1 MEQTQV
7 KLKDFYCASFLVLKQ
22 CPLLTFYRDGG
33 ATTFIFEN
41 TERLRQLIND
51 YNSLQGICDA
61 LSYSSVVRNLKTI
74 IHNSR
79 PTVSTLS
86 TAHQG
91 ELNNGFNNS
100 NGAKL

>member
-1 MEQTQV
+1 MEKSQF
-7 KLKDFYCASFLVLKQ
+7 KIKDFYCASYLVLKQ
-22 CPLLTFYRDGG
+22 CPLVSYFREGG
-33 ATTFIFEN
+33 ATTFVFEN
-41 TERLRQLIND
+41 SERLRQLIND

-79 PTVSTLS
+79 STVPTLS
-86 TAHQG
+86 TVQQG

-100 NGAKL
+100 NGAKS